1 MRPIETWRIAFAALR
16 EYRTRAA
23 LSTLG
28 VVLGSASIV
37 MVVSVAAT
45 AQQYVVNQIEGV
57 GANLVYA
64 QRVHSEGDRPATR
77 ADELTAADLEAIGT
91 EIRDVTDVAGTRDES
106 ASVVASGQERG
117 IRLIGVTAGFQLIRN
132 LSVVKGRYFDDDE
145 LASGSKV
152 CLLTEDLAARIFPD
166 QDPIGSVTRINTL
179 PLTVIGT
186 FGERVSTFGASEIQ
200 RESALVPDRV
210 LAAATGQDF
219 LRVLYARTTSAGAVP
234 QVTEEVRR
242 LLEVRHRTGAQ
253 YAVENLTGLLAA
265 ARRISAALTATLLVV
280 AVIAILISGIGIM
293 NVMLVTVAER
303 TREIGLRMAVGATRR
318 TVRSQFLIEAALIG
332 GAGAVG
338 GIALA
343 LIALALAGLLL
354 SPGLTIQVSG
364 LSIVVAFAVSAGAG
378 LFFGYLPATRAANLQ
393 PVDALRHE

>member
-1 MRPIETWRIAFAALR
+1 MRAIETWRIAFAALR
-16 EYRTRAA
+16 EYRMRAA

-45 AQQYVVNQIEGV
+45 ARQYVVDQIEGV

-77 ADELTAADLEAIGT
+77 ADELTVADLEAIRT
-91 EIRDVTDVAGTRDES
+91 DIRDVVDVAGTRDE
-106 ASVVASGQERG
+106 AATVVAGGQERG

-166 QDPIGSVTRINTL
+166 EDPIGSITRINAV

-200 RESALVPDRV
+200 RESAIVPDRV
-210 LAAATGQDF
+210 LASATGQDF
-219 LRVLYARTTSAGAVP
+219 LRVLYARRRRGAASHRRSA
-234 QVTEEVRR
+234 QVAGGQAPDGRAIRR
-242 LLEVRHRTGAQ
+242 RELDRAPGGRAPNLGGTDHDAAGRRRHRDSDQRDRDHERDARDGRR
-253 YAVENLTGLLAA
+253 EN
-265 ARRISAALTATLLVV
+265 R
-280 AVIAILISGIGIM
+280 
-293 NVMLVTVAER
+293 
-303 TREIGLRMAVGATRR
+303 
-318 TVRSQFLIEAALIG
+318 
-332 GAGAVG
+332 
-338 GIALA
+338 
-343 LIALALAGLLL
+343 
-354 SPGLTIQVSG
+354 
-364 LSIVVAFAVSAGAG
+364 
-378 LFFGYLPATRAANLQ
+378 
-393 PVDALRHE
+393 